1 MPVDKFGHT
10 DSGSTQRVIAGGV
23 TESQVNSTFL
33 RLDGANPAT
42 GDLNMSG
49 HTIRGLPTTNT
60 ANTANTPEAGIDE
73 AMSRGQVIDLLQN
86 HDDVPTDNNHL
97 TNKKYVD
104 EQLTSKVAAV
114 VGPAVSA
121 YSSTQQAIIARTH
134 TAVTFDV
141 IRCGTARHGIEQG
154 IGTTSFFPSKAGYY
168 IVSAYIEFCNNSN
181 TAYGT
186 VHLYKNGA
194 SYMQIAGGGSTK
206 GSQNHSIGSNIVFLD
221 EFDYVNIHAFSSIAT
236 NILCRDFSAAFLRP

>member
-1 MPVDKFGHT
+1 M
-10 DSGSTQRVIAGGV
+10 
-23 TESQVNSTFL
+23 
-33 RLDGANPAT
+33 
-42 GDLNMSG
+42 
-49 HTIRGLPTTNT
+49 
-60 ANTANTPEAGIDE
+60 DE
-73 AMSRGQVIDLLQN
+73 VVSRGQARNLITN
-86 HDDVPTDNNHL
+86 HNESPTNNNHL

-121 YSSTQQAIIARTH
+121 YSSTQQAILARSH

-141 IRCGTARHGIEQG
+141 IRCGTTRHGIEQG
-154 IGTTSFFPSKAGYY
+154 IGTTSFFSSKAGYY

-181 TAYGT
+181 NAYGT

-206 GSQNHSIGSNIVFLD
+206 GSHNHSIGSNIVFLD

-236 NILCRDFSAAFLRP
+236 NILCRDFSAVFLRP